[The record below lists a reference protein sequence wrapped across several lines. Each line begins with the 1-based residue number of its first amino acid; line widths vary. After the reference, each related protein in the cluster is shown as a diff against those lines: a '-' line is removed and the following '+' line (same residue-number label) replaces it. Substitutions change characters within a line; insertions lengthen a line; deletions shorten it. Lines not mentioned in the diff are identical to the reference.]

1 MVIAPPTDR
10 PKAYSY
16 VRMSTDLQ
24 LKGDSLRRQKE
35 ASRRYA
41 DEHSLELIED
51 IDLHDIG
58 VSAYKGKN
66 IASGAFGR
74 FLESVREGKIEQ
86 GSYLL
91 VESFDRMSRQE
102 PMVALKPFMEIV
114 EAGLILVTLDD
125 ERVFTGKISFEDLI
139 ISIAKMSRANEES
152 ARKSDRLSQAWKA
165 KRAAIGQKKLTA
177 RCPSWLRLTP
187 DRMGFEV
194 LEDHAAVVRRV
205 FDEAASGIGTF
216 TIVRRLNEE
225 GVPTFTGKGGWQNS
239 TVNKILSGAAVVG
252 TFQASRMEGGKRT
265 PDGDPIRNYF
275 PRIVPQPVFEAAQR
289 GRLERKTKPD
299 KETGKKGSG
308 GSKGKHFTNLF
319 SKLAVCD
326 YCRKPMHYQNK
337 GMPPKGQSY
346 LVCSNALRKIGCEMT
361 GRWRYDQFE
370 STFLSFVEQL
380 DLASLVSSS
389 EHSSKRNEV
398 ALHLDAATGKVR
410 LLEDERHKAYEIGL
424 KMTNFDSAFIAE
436 RIKNAELELVAAKK
450 QEKQL
455 RHEISVLDQTELT
468 YYRHPDQVAG
478 LIERVRAARG
488 GDVYKLR
495 AQIAS
500 RLQTLLS
507 ELRLTVDPDT
517 QRFEV
522 VFRDGQGMTL
532 FVDPEDP
539 VKFIQK
545 VSGKVPDFDVISAD
559 GTVIQLPAEELAIDE
574 K

>member
-1 MVIAPPTDR
+1 MVIDRPEVR
-10 PKAYSY
+10 PKAFSY
-16 VRMSTDLQ
+16 VRMSTELQ
-24 LKGDSLRRQKE
+24 LKGDSLRRQRE
-35 ASRRYA
+35 ASRKYA
-41 DEHSLELIED
+41 ESHGLELIED

-74 FLESVREGKIEQ
+74 FLEAVRAGKIEA

-125 ERVFTGKISFEDLI
+125 ERVFNGKISFEDLI

-152 ARKSDRLSQAWKA
+152 ARKSERLSQAWKA

-194 LEDHAAVVRRV
+194 VEERAAVIRRI

-225 GVPTFTGKGGWQNS
+225 GVLTFMGKGGWQNS
-239 TVNKILSGAAVVG
+239 TVNKILSSAAAIG
-252 TFQASRMEGGKRT
+252 TFQPNRMVGGKRT
-265 PDGDPIRNYF
+265 PDGDPIRDYF
-275 PRIVPQPVFEAAQR
+275 PRVVSQQVFDTAQR
-289 GRLERKTKPD
+289 DRLSRRTKPED
-299 KETGKKGSG
+299 GKKGSG
-308 GSKGKHFTNLF
+308 GPKGRHFTNIF

-326 YCRKPMHYQNK
+326 YCKSPIHYQNK
-337 GMPPKGQSY
+337 GQPPKGQAY
-346 LVCSNALRKIGCEMT
+346 LVCSNAVRNLGCEMT

-370 STFLSFVEQL
+370 TMFLRFVEKL
-380 DLASLVSSS
+380 DLASLVSST
-389 EHSSKRNEV
+389 EHASKKTEL
-398 ALHLDAATGKVR
+398 ASQLDAAEGRIKLLEQELRR
-410 LLEDERHKAYEIGL
+410 LLDL
-424 KMTNFDSAFIAE
+424 VQKMVDFDSELLAD
-436 RIKNAELELVAAKK
+436 RIKKREQELAETKTLV
-450 QEKQL
+450 KQL
-455 RHEISVLDQTELT
+455 RNQIAVLEQTELT
-468 YYRHPDQVAG
+468 YYKHPDQVAR
-478 LIERVRAARG
+478 LIERVRSNRG

-500 RLQTLLS
+500 KLQSLIK
-507 ELRLTVDPDT
+507 ELRLTVFSDN

-522 VFRDGQGMTL
+522 AFHDGHAMTL
-532 FVDPEDP
+532 FVDPENP
-539 VKFIQK
+539 TKFIQK
-545 VSGKVPDFDVISAD
+545 VSGTAPVFELISDD
-559 GTVIQLPAEELAIDE
+559 GTVIPLPADEPALDE

>member
-1 MVIAPPTDR
+1 MVAVTPSAR
-10 PKAYSY
+10 PNAYSY

-24 LKGDSLRRQKE
+24 LKGDSLRRQRE
-35 ASRRYA
+35 ASRKYA
-41 DEHSLELIED
+41 ERHGLELVD
-51 IDLHDIG
+51 DDRWHDIG
-58 VSAYKGKN
+58 VSAYSGKN
-66 IASGAFGR
+66 IASGRFGE
-74 FLESVREGKIEQ
+74 FLVAVRAGEIEK

-91 VESFDRMSRQE
+91 LESFDRMSRQE

-125 ERVFTGKISFEDLI
+125 ERVFTGKITFEDLI

-165 KRAAIGQKKLTA
+165 KRAVIGQKKLTA

-187 DRMGFEV
+187 DRMAFEV
-194 LEDHAAVVRRV
+194 IEERAAIVRRI

-216 TIVRRLNEE
+216 TIVRGLNEE
-225 GVPTFTGKGGWQNS
+225 GVATFMGKGGWQTS
-239 TVNKILSGAAVVG
+239 TVNKILSSAVAIG
-252 TFQASRMEGGKRT
+252 TFQPNRMEGGKRM
-265 PDGDPIRNYF
+265 PVGDPIRNYF
-275 PRIVPQPVFEAAQR
+275 PGIVPQTVFEAAQR
-289 GRLERKTKPD
+289 GRLERKTKP
-299 KETGKKGSG
+299 EEGRKGSG
-308 GSKGKHFTNLF
+308 GPKGKHFTNLF

-337 GMPPKGQSY
+337 GTPPKGQSY
-346 LVCSNALRKIGCEMT
+346 LVCSNALRNNGCEMT

-370 STFLSFVEQL
+370 STFLSFVQQL

-398 ALHLDAATGKVR
+398 AFHLEAAVGKVR
-410 LLEDERHKAYEIGL
+410 LLEDEQRKTYEIGL
-424 KMTNFDSAFIAE
+424 KMADFDSAFIAE
-436 RIKNAELELVAAKK
+436 RIKKAEMELAAAKK

-455 RHEISVLDQTELT
+455 RHEISVLDQTALT
-468 YYRHPDQVAG
+468 YYRRPDQVAE

-500 RLQTLLS
+500 RLQSLIS

-522 VFRDGQGMTL
+522 IFRDGQGMTL
-532 FVDPEDP
+532 FVDPENP
-539 VKFIQK
+539 AKFIQK
-545 VSGKVPDFDVISAD
+545 VSGKAPDFEVLSVD
-559 GTVIQLPAEELAIDE
+559 GNVVQLPADQSALDEE
-574 K
+574 